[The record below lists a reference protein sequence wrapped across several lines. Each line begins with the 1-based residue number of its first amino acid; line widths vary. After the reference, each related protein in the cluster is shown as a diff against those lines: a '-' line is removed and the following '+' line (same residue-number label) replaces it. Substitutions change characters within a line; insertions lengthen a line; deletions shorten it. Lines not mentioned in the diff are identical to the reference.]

1 MKAERVSLPPR
12 RVGLE
17 PPAGVCQTELEH
29 VNSAP
34 KSEQKKDT
42 ASEIGAG
49 HVLGRYELL
58 LPIASGG
65 MAMVWA
71 ARLTGTR
78 GFQKI
83 VAVKTMLPKL
93 CEDDQFEQMFLAE
106 ASLSSQIRHPHVVEI
121 LDLGEHDGVLYL
133 VMEWIDGVAL
143 NQMMKAAKKQ
153 GGIPLPIAVRIMM
166 QTCAGL
172 HSAHELKDPKGQL
185 VGLVHRDVSPQNI
198 LVTYDGVTKVF
209 DFGIAKATAMGDGAT
224 VAGQIKGKVAYMAPE
239 QVKGGAIDRRVDIFA
254 AGIVLYALTTGK
266 HPLRRES
273 EAATMYN
280 ICSPEPVMAP
290 SKIIA
295 GYPPPLERVVMQAL
309 AKDPGKRYP
318 TANEF
323 LRALDQSLPASM
335 RASTDEDVAAFVA
348 SLFGDRRRERADAL
362 QQALELADKQR
373 ESRIDLGAM
382 AEQAGTLTPVSS
394 VSLTGQTDTRVG
406 MSDSSLGSGTGATM
420 AGGIIDPGAA
430 RRRLAMGA
438 MAAGLVVVGGLAAF
452 AAVRGGRTQTII
464 VPSPST
470 VAAAPAAEDKKADED
485 KTPEPADS
493 AEKKAKDPGET
504 VDLNSLEVEK
514 PEDEE
519 EKKKNAAKWG
529 GSSSRWRTPTK
540 VVAAPKPP
548 AAPAADK
555 PKPAPA
561 PDKPAAP
568 KPAGTSWDKTS
579 AGF

>member
-1 MKAERVSLPPR
+1 
-12 RVGLE
+12 
-17 PPAGVCQTELEH
+17 
-29 VNSAP
+29 
-34 KSEQKKDT
+34 
-42 ASEIGAG
+42 
-49 HVLGRYELL
+49 
-58 LPIASGG
+58 
-65 MAMVWA
+65 
-71 ARLTGTR
+71 
-78 GFQKI
+78 
-83 VAVKTMLPKL
+83 
-93 CEDDQFEQMFLAE
+93 MFLAE

-198 LVTYDGVTKVF
+198 LVTYDGVTKVV